1 MGNSS
6 TNITPSR
13 KDWFILSFLS
23 LIWGSSFIL
32 IKYSLNY
39 FTPLQ
44 VGTMRILIS
53 SIAFLPIFLVSL
65 SKLNWSKWPYLLIV
79 GLCGSG
85 IPAFLF
91 PLAQMKLSSSLS
103 GILNTLTPLF
113 TLIIGYLIFKTT
125 ISKQKIAGVIIGL
138 VGACILIL
146 LGEKI
151 QFDSNLKYGLYIL
164 GATICYGTS
173 VNVIANKLKTENST
187 LVSAAS
193 FSFLLPLG
201 IIMFFQMGLVETFR
215 TTENIWTGLGYVAL
229 LSIFGTFLASLLF
242 YKMVQRTNAVF
253 GSSVTYLI
261 PIVSTIWGIADGELF
276 SVFHAVGAAFIL
288 FGVFLSRKG

>member
-13 KDWFILSFLS
+13 KDWFILIFLS

-65 SKLNWSKWPYLLIV
+65 SKLNWAKWPYLLIV